1 MIPKAAATTAPL
13 AGVRVLDFSRLIP
26 GNFATLMLAELGADV
41 IKVEDA
47 THGDPTRHLP
57 PSLDGQGLYH
67 LLLNRG
73 KKSIAVNFRET
84 AALQSLSTLID
95 SADVVV
101 ESFRPSTAKA
111 IGVSAEQLRASRPRL
126 IHCAITGYGQTGPN
140 AEKPGHDLNYVAEGG
155 LLAVDRPGIVNLPR
169 MFIADVGGGAMSA
182 VAGILAALFARERTG
197 AGVSLDISMHD
208 AVLYWMMLPAAREL
222 MSGAANAVGEL
233 PTFGRH
239 ATYNVYDTKDGQ
251 RIALGAL
258 EPKFWQ
264 TFCDVVGRP
273 EWKPRQNSNEAD
285 QGALLD
291 EVRTLFLTRSRG
303 EWLQLFSS
311 QAACLSA
318 VNSPAEALADP
329 HVSARNLLVEGQ
341 GLRAFRA
348 PFISEPTEL
357 SPAPALGQHNKDF
370 EIPR

>member
-1 MIPKAAATTAPL
+1 MKAPL
-13 AGVRVLDFSRLIP
+13 AGIRVLDFSRLIP

-41 IKVEDA
+41 IKIEDA
-47 THGDPTRHLP
+47 KHGDPTRHLP

-73 KKSIAVNFRET
+73 KKSIAVDFRS
-84 AALQSLSTLID
+84 AAVMPSLERLVD

-101 ESFRPSTAKA
+101 ESFRPSTAKS
-111 IGVSAEQLRASRPRL
+111 IGVSAEQLRAARPRL

-182 VAGILAALFARERTG
+182 VAGILAALFARERSG
-197 AGVSLDISMHD
+197 AGASLDISMHD

-222 MSGAANAVGEL
+222 VQGAGVAEGEL

-251 RIALGAL
+251 RVALGAL

-264 TFCDVVGRP
+264 TFCDLVGHP
-273 EWKPRQNSNEAD
+273 EWKTRQNSDAAD

-291 EVRTLFLTRSRG
+291 EVRNLFLTRSRA

-311 QAACLSA
+311 HAACLSS

-329 HVSARNLLVEGQ
+329 HVEARGLIQNAPR
-341 GLRAFRA
+341 LRALRA
-348 PFISEPTEL
+348 PFVSEPPEL

-370 EIPR
+370 EIPQ

>member
-1 MIPKAAATTAPL
+1 MKYPL
-13 AGVRVLDFSRLIP
+13 SGIRVLDFSRLIP

-41 IKVEDA
+41 IKVEDR

-73 KKSIAVNFRET
+73 KKSIAVELRNAET
-84 AALQSLSTLID
+84 LKLISGLLD
-95 SADVVV
+95 TADVIV
-101 ESFRPSTAKA
+101 ESFRPSTAKS
-111 IGVSAEQLRASRPRL
+111 IGVSAEQLRATRPRL

-155 LLAVDRPGIVNLPR
+155 LLAVDRPGIVTLPR

-197 AGVSLDISMHD
+197 EGASLDISMHD

-222 MSGAANAVGEL
+222 LARGDRAVGEL

-239 ATYNVYDTKDGQ
+239 ATYNVYDTNDGQ

-258 EPKFWQ
+258 EPKFWE
-264 TFCDVVGRP
+264 TFCEVVGRP
-273 EWKPRQNSNEAD
+273 DWKPRQRSDEAD

-291 EVRTLFLTRSRG
+291 EVRTLFLTRSRA
-303 EWLQLFSS
+303 EWLDLFAARS
-311 QAACLSA
+311 ACLSA
-318 VNSPAEALADP
+318 VNSPAETLADP
-329 HVSARNLLVEGQ
+329 HVAARNLLVEAQ
-341 GLRAFRA
+341 GVCAFRA
-348 PFISEPTEL
+348 PFISDPAPL
-357 SPAPALGQHNKDF
+357 SAAPALGQDNQLIDS
-370 EIPR
+370 R

>member
-1 MIPKAAATTAPL
+1 MPL
-13 AGVRVLDFSRLIP
+13 AGIRVLDFSRLIP
-26 GNFATLMLAELGADV
+26 GNFATLMLAELGAEV

-47 THGDPTRHLP
+47 KHGDPTRHLP
-57 PSLDGQGLYH
+57 PSVDGQGLYH

-73 KKSIAVNFRET
+73 KKSVAVDLRAPGTQELLNP
-84 AALQSLSTLID
+84 LLNH
-95 SADVVV
+95 ADIVV
-101 ESFRPSTAKA
+101 ESFRPSTARS

-197 AGVSLDISMHD
+197 VGASLDISMHD

-222 MSGAANAVGEL
+222 MSGGARAIGEL

-239 ATYNVYDTKDGQ
+239 ATYNVYDTKDGE
-251 RIALGAL
+251 RVALGAL

-264 TFCDVVGRP
+264 TFCDAVGRP
-273 EWKPRQNSNEAD
+273 DWKARQNSDEAD

-291 EVRTLFLTRSRG
+291 EVRALFLTRSRG
-303 EWLQLFSS
+303 EWLELFSS
-311 QAACLSA
+311 QSACLSS
-318 VNSPAEALADP
+318 VNSAGEAMADP
-329 HVSARNLLVEGQ
+329 HVTARNLLVEAQ
-341 GLRAFRA
+341 GVRAFRA
-348 PFISEPTEL
+348 PFISEPADLT
-357 SPAPALGQHNKDF
+357 PAPALGADNRLLDS
-370 EIPR
+370 R

>member
-1 MIPKAAATTAPL
+1 
-13 AGVRVLDFSRLIP
+13 
-26 GNFATLMLAELGADV
+26 MLAELGADV
-41 IKVEDA
+41 VKVEDA
-47 THGDPTRHLP
+47 KHGDPTRHLP

-73 KKSIAVNFRET
+73 KKSVSVELRNPET
-84 AALQSLSTLID
+84 LKLCNSLID
-95 SADVVV
+95 SADIVV
-101 ESFRPSTAKA
+101 ESFRPSTAKS

-197 AGVSLDISMHD
+197 EGASLDISMHD

-222 MSGAANAVGEL
+222 MDRGADAVGEL

-251 RIALGAL
+251 RVALGAL
-258 EPKFWQ
+258 EPKFWS
-264 TFCDVVGRP
+264 TFCDAVGHP
-273 EWKPRQNSNEAD
+273 DWKARQNSGEAD

-291 EVRTLFLTRSRG
+291 EVRTLFLTRTRD
-303 EWLQLFSS
+303 EWLRLFSS
-311 QAACLSA
+311 HAACLSS
-318 VNSPAEALADP
+318 VNSPAEAMSDP
-329 HVSARNLLVEGQ
+329 HVVARNLLVEAQ

-348 PFISEPTEL
+348 PFVSEPAEL
-357 SPAPALGQHNKDF
+357 SPAPALGQHNGDF

>member
-1 MIPKAAATTAPL
+1 MLPL
-13 AGVRVLDFSRLIP
+13 SGVRVLDFSRLIP

-41 IKVEDA
+41 IKIEDA

-73 KKSIAVNFRET
+73 KKSIALELRNPGT
-84 AALQSLSTLID
+84 LALLNRLIGG
-95 SADVVV
+95 ADVVV

-111 IGVSAEQLRASRPRL
+111 VGVSAAQLCASRPRL

-140 AEKPGHDLNYVAEGG
+140 AEEPGHDLNYVAEGG

-197 AGVSLDISMHD
+197 VGASLDISMHD

-222 MSGAANAVGEL
+222 VHDGANAAGEL

-239 ATYNVYDTKDGQ
+239 ATYNVYDTQDGQ
-251 RIALGAL
+251 RVALGAL

-264 TFCDVVGRP
+264 TFCDVVGHP
-273 EWKPRQNSNEAD
+273 EWKARQTTDDAD

-291 EVRTLFLTRSRG
+291 EVRALFLTRSRG

-311 QAACLSA
+311 HAACLSS
-318 VNSPAEALADP
+318 VNSPAEALASP
-329 HVSARNLLVEGQ
+329 HVTARNLLVEAQ
-341 GLRAFRA
+341 GLRALRA
-348 PFISEPTEL
+348 PFISEPAEL
-357 SPAPALGQHNKDF
+357 SPAPALGQHNALIDS
-370 EIPR
+370 R